1 MTFAAAG
8 LYLHV
13 PFCQSRCVY
22 CDFYSTTCGPA
33 ERGRYVE
40 ALCRE
45 LEARADEVPG
55 RRLATVYLGGG
66 TPSQLSPAELERV
79 FSAVGRLF
87 RLAPDAEVTLEANP
101 DDLTPA
107 YVDALRALPVNRVS
121 LGVQTFCDARLRL
134 LHRRHTGR
142 EAVEAVERL
151 AAVGF
156 DNLSVDLIYGLPG
169 QTLDEWDDDLVRAL
183 ALPVCH
189 LSAYAL
195 IYEEGT
201 ALWQMRQRGEVRE
214 AEDELSLA
222 MFERLMD
229 RAAAAGF
236 DHYEIS
242 NFARPGWRARH
253 NSSYWTGAS
262 YVGCGPGAHSF
273 DGRST
278 RRRNLPDLAAY
289 TALSPRVPMEEEH
302 LTPDEQ
308 FNDYILTALRTADGL
323 SLDALGVRFGLGVR
337 AEVERTARRH
347 VEGGRLSLADGRL
360 RLTRRGL
367 FVSDDVMSDFMR
379 V

>member
-107 YVDALRALPVNRVS
+107 YVDALLALPVNRVS

-151 AAVGF
+151 AAAGF

-214 AEDELSLA
+214 ADDELSLA

-253 NSSYWTGAS
+253 NSSYWTGAP

-323 SLDALGVRFGLGVR
+323 SLDALGVRFGLGAR

>member
-33 ERGRYVE
+33 ERGRYVD

-134 LHRRHTGR
+134 LYRRHTGR

-201 ALWQMRQRGEVRE
+201 ALWRMRQRGEVRE
-214 AEDELSLA
+214 ADDELSLA
-222 MFERLMD
+222 MFERLMN

-242 NFARPGWRARH
+242 NFARPGRQARH
-253 NSSYWTGAS
+253 NSSYWTS
-262 YVGCGPGAHSF
+262 TPYVGCGPGAHSF

>member
-1 MTFAAAG
+1 MKGYYREDYADR
-8 LYLHV
+8 YLAV
-13 PFCQSRCVY
+13 LFNEIASY
-22 CDFYSTTCGPA
+22 GKGPYQTI
-33 ERGRYVE
+33 YV
-40 ALCRE
+40 
-45 LEARADEVPG
+45 
-55 RRLATVYLGGG
+55 GGG
-66 TPSQLSPAELERV
+66 TPSVLNLRQTKTLLDV
-79 FSAVGRLF
+79 
-87 RLAPDAEVTLEANP
+87 LAPMLEKGGEFTFEGNP
-101 DDLTPA
+101 ESIDEEKARLYAA
-107 YVDALRALPVNRVS
+107 YGVNRVS
-121 LGVQTFCDARLRL
+121 LGVESFSPRLLRL
-134 LHRRHTGR
+134 MGRRHTADDVFK
-142 EAVEAVERL
+142 AVSALRK
-151 AAVGF
+151 AGIG
-156 DNLSVDLIYGLPG
+156 NLNLDLIYGLPG

-214 AEDELSLA
+214 ADDELSLA

-253 NSSYWTGAS
+253 NSSYWTGAP

-308 FNDYILTALRTADGL
+308 FNDCVMTALRTADGL
-323 SLDALGVRFGLGVR
+323 SLDAVAARFGAAAR
-337 AEVERTARRH
+337 AEVEHTARRH
-347 VEGGRLSLADGRL
+347 LSGGRLCLEGGVL